1 MITPLPAVLMERL
14 SPHITLSKSRL
25 ETLVLLIT
33 GMIGARTVNLSHI
46 ASERGSMVKHASTY
60 RRLQR
65 FFQHVEPGED
75 WAARLIVALLGVRV
89 PWVLCLDRTNWQIG
103 SKDVNIL
110 VLALVTRRHRVPL
123 LWSMLDGRGNSSTA
137 ARIALMDRY
146 LALFG
151 AKSIKML
158 LADREFIGGE
168 WLRYLKGNNVP
179 FTIRLKANM
188 TVITEQGQRLSLT
201 TLLRKTRGAH
211 SFKAALPGDCQ
222 HEPLILGFAAKRLKG
237 GELLI
242 VAASHDAHHALTAY
256 RKRWSIE
263 CLFGDAKT
271 RGLNLEDTRLTS
283 PRKLSLLL
291 AILAIAIAWS
301 SITAAKIIGRG
312 AMPRKTHGYLA
323 KSWFRTGFDALRN
336 TLRHDPDHAV
346 RPWTKIARQKQKWTG
361 VV

>member
-1 MITPLPAVLMERL
+1 MTTKLPAVLIEKL
-14 SPHITLSKSRL
+14 SSHIDLSKSRL
-25 ETLVLLIT
+25 ETLALLIT

-46 ASERGSMVKHASTY
+46 ASERGSTAKHASTY

-75 WAARLIVALLGVRV
+75 WAARLIVALLGVTK
-89 PWVLCLDRTNWQIG
+89 PWILCLDRTNWQIG
-103 SKDVNIL
+103 SRDVNFL

-123 LWSMLDGRGNSSTA
+123 MWSLLDGRGNSGTA

-151 AKSIKML
+151 AASVKML

-168 WLRYLKGNNVP
+168 WLRYLKKNNVP

-188 TVITEQGQRLSLT
+188 TVITPQGQKLSLS

-211 SFKAALPGDCQ
+211 HFEAALPGDKE
-222 HEPLILGFAAKRLKG
+222 HEPLTLGFAAKRLKG

-242 VAASHDAHHALTAY
+242 VAASTDAHHALTAY

-271 RGLNLEDTRLTS
+271 RGLNLEDTRITN
-283 PRKLSLLL
+283 PRKLAMLL
-291 AILAIAIAWS
+291 AIVAISIAWS

-312 AMPRKTHGYLA
+312 AMTRKSHGYFA

-336 TLRHDPDHAV
+336 RLRHDPDHAIKPWLKV
-346 RPWTKIARQKQKWTG
+346 QRPKRQKAG